1 MLGYKIRLNKLDKS
15 ETANIFS
22 DHNVMRLEINYK
34 KKVAEDTNT
43 WTLNNMLLN
52 NQWIT
57 EEIRDK

>member
-43 WTLNNMLLN
+43 WMLNNMLLN